1 MIVENDLLEA
11 DFAVLE
17 EVVALVA
24 RGFLRAFQEG
34 LWGLVLG
41 GVLDYARVPCRAV
54 TMKAWS
60 ERPGHAVEAN
70 S

>member
-41 GVLDYARVPCRAV
+41 VFW
-54 TMKAWS
+54 TT
-60 ERPGHAVEAN
+60 PGCLVGP
-70 S
+70 SP